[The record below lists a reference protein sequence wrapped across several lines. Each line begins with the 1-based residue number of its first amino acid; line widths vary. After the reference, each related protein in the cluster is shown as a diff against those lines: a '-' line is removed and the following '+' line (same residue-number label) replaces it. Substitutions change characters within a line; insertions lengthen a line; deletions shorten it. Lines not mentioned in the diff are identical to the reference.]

1 MKATIVKKLFAGRRW
16 MLWLPVPLLC
26 WSAWPDW
33 QHIPARLLAGLVFW
47 IPFWLAWWLSD
58 GYAGMSRWPG
68 AGSRGPSVAA
78 GVNPSTGKPCTVL
91 RHSWGDTYIGG
102 D

>member
-33 QHIPARLLAGLVFW
+33 QHIPARLLAGLVFG
-47 IPFWLAWWLSD
+47 FRFGS
-58 GYAGMSRWPG
+58 PG
-68 AGSRGPSVAA
+68 GSVMATPACPGGRVRGRV
-78 GVNPSTGKPCTVL
+78 GL
-91 RHSWGDTYIGG
+91 R
-102 D
+102 

>member
-1 MKATIVKKLFAGRRW
+1 
-16 MLWLPVPLLC
+16 
-26 WSAWPDW
+26 
-33 QHIPARLLAGLVFW
+33 LVFW

-58 GYAGMSRWPG
+58 GFAGMSRWPG

-78 GVNPSTGKPCTVL
+78 GVNPSTGRPCTVL
-91 RHSWGDTYIGG
+91 RHSWGETYSGG